1 VPFTTVC
8 HCACDGVGRCSSFG
22 DWSGFF
28 IVFLVGRVF
37 AEVVLGA
44 RAQVPGVERHRAVL
58 PSSRQPPPVQ
68 VVEVLA
74 WLAVLRN
81 AAYQLG
87 ANFVRIDSIEQPHM
101 DPNPRASCF
110 HNEFTLLGVAFK
122 LPGSAA
128 VQIAPSPAPVRP
140 RAEPAIAAPAPAPR
154 SENNSCHNTESC
166 YRLGQCSSVN
176 GACVVLVDDDCKGSM
191 ECTKGHRCS
200 ASAGHCVAKPRSA
213 GVAEP

>member
-1 VPFTTVC
+1 
-8 HCACDGVGRCSSFG
+8 
-22 DWSGFF
+22 
-28 IVFLVGRVF
+28 
-37 AEVVLGA
+37 
-44 RAQVPGVERHRAVL
+44 
-58 PSSRQPPPVQ
+58 
-68 VVEVLA
+68 
-74 WLAVLRN
+74 
-81 AAYQLG
+81 
-87 ANFVRIDSIEQPHM
+87 M

>member
-1 VPFTTVC
+1 MYRLLLC
-8 HCACDGVGRCSSFG
+8 LALGSSACG
-22 DWSGFF
+22 
-28 IVFLVGRVF
+28 
-37 AEVVLGA
+37 GA
-44 RAQVPGVERHRAVL
+44 AATLVPGAERVVVHKGDA
-58 PSSRQPPPVQ
+58 PADA
-68 VVEVLA
+68 VEVGPVEA
-74 WLAVLRN
+74 TDGNGCGAFGTRGTYAGAYIQMRN